1 METVHMRIGSIPVQS
16 HHDQTIF
23 DVSHV
28 KRTTSSVRSPHFE
41 TKEKTFRRSSSA
53 SDLIK
58 PDDKFSFRSRSLS
71 RIVSLSRVA
80 EDDDR
85 TVEIAR
91 SASLKQRIIDL
102 RVPDNPAGRSPGND
116 FLPEEIEFSG
126 GGIGKGRIHGGGG
139 GSGDSDKS
147 GIGAYYEEMLKA
159 DPSNPLLLRNY
170 GKFLH
175 EVEKDLVRAEEYYGR
190 AILASP
196 GDGEVL
202 SLYGKLLWETERDE
216 EKANSYFDR
225 AVAASPD
232 DCYVLGSYAHFL
244 WDAEGEEEEKL
255 GSVGPIPSLVETF

>member
-1 METVHMRIGSIPVQS
+1 METVLMRTGSIPVQS

-23 DVSHV
+23 AVSHV
-28 KRTTSSVRSPHFE
+28 KRTTSSVRSLHSE

-58 PDDKFSFRSRSLS
+58 PDDKFPFRSRSLS
-71 RIVSLSRVA
+71 RIISLSKVA

-85 TVEIAR
+85 TVETAR

-102 RVPDNPAGRSPGND
+102 RVPDSPSGSSPGND
-116 FLPEEIEFSG
+116 VLPEESG
-126 GGIGKGRIHGGGG
+126 GGIGKGRIGGGGG
-139 GSGDSDKS
+139 GSSGSSDKS

-216 EKANSYFDR
+216 ERANSYFDR
-225 AVAASPD
+225 AVEASPD

-244 WDAEGEEEEKL
+244 WDAEDEEEEKL
-255 GSVGPIPSLVETF
+255 GSVAPPPSLVETF